1 PAGTRNLLP
10 SAGPPAI
17 PSFPTRRSSDLASGG
32 APAQGSDP
40 PASAI
45 AISHSF
51 GPDTQRMLAARLHAV
66 FQPASG
72 EARAVRRGSRGP
84 CIYNAAP
91 SDRRQPHDRGR
102 SNHGRRAALSERF
115 RQPLRQR
122 GVAGRAARG
131 AQLPAAL

>member
-1 PAGTRNLLP
+1 AVTAGGGRGVGWAARRGGSVTPAGAAAASRIA
-10 SAGPPAI
+10 SAERATAVGGPAPKPA
-17 PSFPTRRSSDLASGG
+17 SRGS
-32 APAQGSDP
+32 PAQGSDP

-84 CIYNAAP
+84 CIYTADP
-91 SDRRQPHDRGR
+91 RDRRQP
-102 SNHGRRAALSERF
+102 
-115 RQPLRQR
+115 
-122 GVAGRAARG
+122 
-131 AQLPAAL
+131 